1 MKVLRCSTAWLLARL
16 NEPEPFVDASG
27 NLGEDVG
34 CIGKLTFSRLLAGVA
49 HMIPKVCACR
59 RKRSDVAASI
69 CRREAVPVERRPVG
83 NRVRRSLGLATK
95 LHDALGDQVRIL
107 LHSLGNLVEQLAQG
121 EEIWPFHIPV
131 RLPAS
136 QL

>member
-1 MKVLRCSTAWLLARL
+1 MKILRCSTAWLLARL
-16 NEPEPFVDASG
+16 DEPEPFVDASG

-34 CIGKLTFSRLLAGVA
+34 CIGILKFSRLLAGVA
-49 HMIPKVCACR
+49 HMFPKVCEGR
-59 RKRSDVAASI
+59 RKRSDVTIPI
-69 CRREAVPVERRPVG
+69 CCQPVPAERSPVG
-83 NRVRRSLGLATK
+83 NRVRCSLGLATK
-95 LHDALGDQVRIL
+95 LYDARGDQVRIL